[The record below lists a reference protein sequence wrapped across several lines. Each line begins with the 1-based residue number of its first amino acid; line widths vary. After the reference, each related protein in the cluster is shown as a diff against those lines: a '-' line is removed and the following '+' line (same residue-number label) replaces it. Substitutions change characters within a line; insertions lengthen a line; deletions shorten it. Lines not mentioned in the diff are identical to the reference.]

1 MSILTEEYTVDSR
14 NHNESHRNH
23 KRELMSWV
31 ITIIGALVISLF
43 IKAFIFNATTVDG
56 NSMYPNLHDGDKL
69 ISNRIVL
76 FYRSPKREE
85 IVVFQSPINENEDY
99 IKRVIGLPN
108 DTIDLLEGKLYVNGK
123 PIKESYL
130 PEDTVTLN
138 NIGNHWELEDDE
150 FFVVGDNRTPG
161 GSNDSRSFG
170 PIDRSSLKGITSIR
184 YYPFDDRIGSL
195 K

>member
-1 MSILTEEYTVDSR
+1 MTEEYTVDSR

-130 PEDTVTLN
+130 PEDTVT
-138 NIGNHWELEDDE
+138 
-150 FFVVGDNRTPG
+150 
-161 GSNDSRSFG
+161 
-170 PIDRSSLKGITSIR
+170 
-184 YYPFDDRIGSL
+184 
-195 K
+195 

>member
-1 MSILTEEYTVDSR
+1 
-14 NHNESHRNH
+14 
-23 KRELMSWV
+23 
-31 ITIIGALVISLF
+31 
-43 IKAFIFNATTVDG
+43 
-56 NSMYPNLHDGDKL
+56 
-69 ISNRIVL
+69 
-76 FYRSPKREE
+76 
-85 IVVFQSPINENEDY
+85 
-99 IKRVIGLPN
+99 
-108 DTIDLLEGKLYVNGK
+108 
-123 PIKESYL
+123 
-130 PEDTVTLN
+130 PEDTVTLS

>member
-1 MSILTEEYTVDSR
+1 MTEEYTVDSR

>member
-1 MSILTEEYTVDSR
+1 MTEENTVDNRIQDMPNR
-14 NHNESHRNH
+14 NR

-56 NSMYPNLHDGDKL
+56 SSMYPNLHDGDKL

-85 IVVFQSPINENEDY
+85 IVVFQSPINEKEDY

-123 PIKESYL
+123 PIKENYL
-130 PEDTVTLN
+130 PEDTVTLS

-150 FFVVGDNRTPG
+150 YFVVGDNRTPG
-161 GSNDSRSFG
+161 RSNDSRSFG
-170 PIDRSSLKGITSIR
+170 PINEDSLKGITSIR
-184 YYPFDDRIGSL
+184 YYPFDDRMGSL